1 MDIDIQR
8 EVVKTL
14 HIHYQHEFP
23 LQREQVWDHLQNEDV
38 LRKSL
43 PGCRKF
49 ERVSEDTY
57 DAELGLNIGP
67 VKGTFTGQVRLSDQ
81 TRPESYRLVLKG
93 KGKPGEL
100 NADARITLEENSG
113 ETVVSCAADVQVT
126 GVLASVGQRVMGS
139 VAKLILGQFFKAVAS
154 QIRQSA

>member
-81 TRPESYRLVLKG
+81 TRPELLSSRTQRKG
-93 KGKPGEL
+93 K
-100 NADARITLEENSG
+100 
-113 ETVVSCAADVQVT
+113 T
-126 GVLASVGQRVMGS
+126 GGIER
-139 VAKLILGQFFKAVAS
+139 
-154 QIRQSA
+154 